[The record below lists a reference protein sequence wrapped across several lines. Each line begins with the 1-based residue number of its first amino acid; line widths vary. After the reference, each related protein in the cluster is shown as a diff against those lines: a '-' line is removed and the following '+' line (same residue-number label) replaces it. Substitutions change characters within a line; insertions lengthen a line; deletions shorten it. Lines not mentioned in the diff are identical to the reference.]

1 MSCALRQICQ
11 ILLEQATKESLEYIE
26 KVWLAE
32 EEEPAAGGGGRH
44 SEGNMW
50 GCGRGDRCVL
60 HICPLFLFVIQT
72 RCFIRSYS

>member
-50 GCGRGDRCVL
+50 G
-60 HICPLFLFVIQT
+60 
-72 RCFIRSYS
+72 